1 MTKNTNPLAW
11 IDGNDAE
18 QIAWV
23 NRYLS
28 QHLPLGSLRLL
39 PTSDMAIYSNNMP
52 VPISAD
58 LILFI
63 NKMRSAWRQKQFRSK
78 QNGKK
83 TYSFVMSV
91 NVERQ
96 LKTLAGSQGEI
107 RQTLEQLINEQFKG
121 ETPIITE
128 LKNKNKELQAK
139 STKMAQDLLNI
150 KKVNHDL
157 NQACR
162 CKDDELSRL
171 QKEVKQ
177 LQQDKANLSNELK
190 QLKEKHNNQFREKSP
205 DIDTDRKSVV

>member
-28 QHLPLGSLRLL
+28 QHLPLGSLGLL

-205 DIDTDRKSVV
+205 DIDTPE